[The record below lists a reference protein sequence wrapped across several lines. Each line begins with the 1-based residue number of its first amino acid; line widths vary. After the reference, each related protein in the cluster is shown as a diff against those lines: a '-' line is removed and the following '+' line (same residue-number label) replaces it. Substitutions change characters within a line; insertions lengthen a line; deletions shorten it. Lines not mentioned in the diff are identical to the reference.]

1 MNKILVYTSNI
12 KSKPKNL
19 ADVIAFAK
27 ENDKFRICNVGL
39 NAHLGNVKPGDNI
52 ITGKGNSVY
61 VIKAFDKEIEDL
73 SGEDRDYI
81 DNLTRNYDIKKVGIT
96 SVSTVIKYGDWC
108 KFAKPLLNEVSNN
121 NNNSKM
127 NSNSIKG
134 FSARLKEMFMPS
146 EAKDVRIATDGN
158 LCVAT
163 ANGYVAISAD
173 NSLVSYPEEL
183 TLDLPV
189 FIVSKPIDQ
198 LKVGDVIARDR
209 SYAKVKSITDNKIG
223 VISYSGTGSQVYPV
237 KDFLLGQSMVRVVV
251 SLAGSINGSINPMLL
266 LAMGQDDKKDSMLP
280 LLLMSQNGGAL
291 GTNPMLM
298 YALMGDGEM
307 DMKSLFLM
315 SALTGNNNPFNNLF
329 TQPAA
334 DAAPAVEP
342 VKA

>member
-1 MNKILVYTSNI
+1 MNKILVYTSNL
-12 KSKPKNL
+12 KSKPKSL
-19 ADVIAFAK
+19 TDVINFAK

-52 ITGKGNSVY
+52 ITGKGNSIY
-61 VIKAFDKEIEDL
+61 VIKAFDQEIENL

-96 SVSTVIKYGDWC
+96 SVSAVIKYGDWC
-108 KFAKPLLNEVSNN
+108 KFAKPLLNEANN
-121 NNNSKM
+121 NKTTMNN
-127 NSNSIKG
+127 NSIKG

-158 LCVAT
+158 ICVAT
-163 ANGYVAISAD
+163 SNGYVAIGAD
-173 NSLVSYPEEL
+173 NTLVSYPEEL

-209 SYAKVKSITDNKIG
+209 SYAKVKSIADNKIG
-223 VISYSGTGSQVYPV
+223 VISYSGNGSQVYPI
-237 KDFLLGQSMVRVVV
+237 KDFLLGQSVVRVVV
-251 SLAGSINGSINPMLL
+251 SLAGSINGSINPMVL
-266 LAMGQDDKKDSMLP
+266 LALSQDKKQDSLLP

-298 YALMGDGEM
+298 YAMMGDGEM
-307 DMKSLFLM
+307 DMKSLFMM
-315 SALTGNNNPFNNLF
+315 SALSGGANPFANLF
-329 TQPAA
+329 GQPAA
-334 DAAPAVEP
+334 QVAEP
-342 VKA
+342 GAKA

>member
-12 KSKPKNL
+12 KSKPKSL
-19 ADVIAFAK
+19 TDVINFAK

-52 ITGKGNSVY
+52 ITGKGNSIF

-96 SVSTVIKYGDWC
+96 SVSAVIKYGDWS
-108 KFAKPLLNEVSNN
+108 KFAKPLLNEANN
-121 NNNSKM
+121 KTTKVMNN
-127 NSNSIKG
+127 NSIKG

-158 LCVAT
+158 ICVAT
-163 ANGYVAISAD
+163 SNGYVAIGAD

-189 FIVSKPIDQ
+189 FIVSKPVDQ
-198 LKVGDVIARDR
+198 VKVGDVIARDR
-209 SYAKVKSITDNKIG
+209 SYAKVKSINDNKIG
-223 VISYSGTGSQVYPV
+223 VISYSGTGSQVYPI

-266 LAMGQDDKKDSMLP
+266 LAMSQDDKKDSMLP

-291 GTNPMLM
+291 GANPMLM
-298 YALMGDGEM
+298 YAMMGDGEM
-307 DMKSLFLM
+307 DMKSLFMM
-315 SALTGNNNPFNNLF
+315 SALTGNNNLFGNLF
-329 TQPAA
+329 AQPAPV
-334 DAAPAVEP
+334 APVAEP
-342 VKA
+342 VAKA

>member
-12 KSKPKNL
+12 KSKPKSL
-19 ADVIAFAK
+19 TDVINFAK
-27 ENDKFRICNVGL
+27 ENNKFRICNVGL

-52 ITGKGNSVY
+52 ITGKGNSIY

-96 SVSTVIKYGDWC
+96 SVSAVIKYGDWS
-108 KFAKPLLNEVSNN
+108 KFAKPLLNEANDKTTKVMNN
-121 NNNSKM
+121 
-127 NSNSIKG
+127 NSIKG
-134 FSARLKEMFMPS
+134 FSTRLKEMFMPS

-158 LCVAT
+158 ICVAT
-163 ANGYVAISAD
+163 SNGYVAIGAD

-189 FIVSKPIDQ
+189 FIVSKPVDQ
-198 LKVGDVIARDR
+198 VKVGDVIARDR
-209 SYAKVKSITDNKIG
+209 SYAKVKSINDSKIG
-223 VISYSGTGSQVYPV
+223 VISYSGTGSQVYPI

-266 LAMGQDDKKDSMLP
+266 LAMSQDDKKDSMLP

-291 GTNPMLM
+291 GANPMLM
-298 YALMGDGEM
+298 YAMMGDGEM
-307 DMKSLFLM
+307 DMKSLFMM
-315 SALTGNNNPFNNLF
+315 SALTGNNNLFGNLF
-329 TQPAA
+329 AQPAPVA
-334 DAAPAVEP
+334 EP
-342 VKA
+342 VAKA